1 MSVTV
6 KLCYEHLLCQA
17 ALAGQSCD
25 GALRSRWAHH
35 VWVSTDVSATVKPCG
50 EHMLCQAALAG
61 LHLVS
66 SKKAILHDRIFFKC
80 SCTVG
85 RVRVSQLLDH
95 SHVISP
101 VLFCT
106 VSIGFFIDFNIFHA
120 VSDCISSLCRVCVSK

>member
-1 MSVTV
+1 
-6 KLCYEHLLCQA
+6 
-17 ALAGQSCD
+17 
-25 GALRSRWAHH
+25 
-35 VWVSTDVSATVKPCG
+35 
-50 EHMLCQAALAG
+50 MLCQAALAG

-66 SKKAILHDRIFFKC
+66 SKKAILHDRIFLKC